1 MNDLTLPHDHDTAR
15 HLAHLEAELLRVNR
29 FERVADIFKQLSDT
43 TRVRVFWLLC
53 HTEQCVI
60 NIAALLDMSS
70 PAVSHHLRALR
81 SCGLIVSRREGK
93 EVYYRAADTTQAQ
106 LLHETIE
113 QVMSIACPD

>member
-60 NIAALLDMSS
+60 NIA
-70 PAVSHHLRALR
+70 PCWTCRAR
-81 SCGLIVSRREGK
+81 RCPTTCGPC
-93 EVYYRAADTTQAQ
+93 AAA
-106 LLHETIE
+106 
-113 QVMSIACPD
+113 A